1 MKCIALSAA
10 IPREHLLHDFILYC
24 YKEFDTI
31 PDNQAQA
38 RAAVDAATPVILQ
51 ENASVN
57 EMEQHVARIS
67 ALFDKSSSEGNAP
80 PIPQ

>member
-1 MKCIALSAA
+1 M
-10 IPREHLLHDFILYC
+10 HDFILYC

-31 PDNQAQA
+31 PWTNQAQA
-38 RAAVDAATPVILQ
+38 RAAVDAAAPVILQ